1 MLDSFALLSAMRGI
15 RDEYVIDAA
24 KTLGYTDT
32 VERSKTRHF
41 NRKLWST
48 LLVAAIVISLFTM
61 TAYAMGWFGLRER
74 MIESGPESKPA
85 VTESGST
92 ETAAPVPTAEP
103 KRWVSLNGYAD
114 SPEYLANAEWLRFRE
129 EYLASHTITN
139 DNSWMNG
146 LDEETVNTCHYYGV
160 YDRNM
165 LDELNALAEQYGLRL
180 HTHQVTPLTLED
192 FYCAAGTGAFLTE
205 GDGGGYIYEDGSF
218 KMETWG
224 ELGKY
229 NLSILKNLS
238 GKILPLSS
246 GMDKPENY
254 QEWEYTNIHRDTVLM
269 AFNEHREDISESIA
283 DLRIFFDMDGVFI
296 MAHAVFYGDEP
307 VSRADCEAL
316 ADKIIFHELLKTE
329 VNIASVQ
336 HGPTICT
343 DPGEAAMLADFLS
356 SPEGQAANEYVRLQ
370 GELRGTVE
378 GNQRLMELQS
388 TVAEKYGLTYTQTH
402 SLVYSQENIDSGMYD
417 DMDVDLISQEAFAAL
432 GYDKQICEQFYE
444 GFDCYNNGLICGATG
459 MEWRYIPNGAFCPF
473 LTSPIAADYTQQW
486 FYRTNCGAVVLI
498 AADLPETER
507 THVIIY
513 RTGKGWL
520 IGQGGLVHSAYE
532 LEYYADT
539 LDYTVFP

>member
-1 MLDSFALLSAMRGI
+1 MNSYKLLHAMSGI
-15 RDEYVIDAA
+15 REDYVLEAMDF
-24 KTLGYTDT
+24 LGYAT
-32 VERSKTRHF
+32 EKARPRKM
-41 NRKLWST
+41 NRKLWTT
-48 LLVAAIVISLFTM
+48 LLVAAIIVSLFTV

-74 MIESGPESKPA
+74 MIESVPEAESA
-85 VTESGST
+85 VTESGN
-92 ETAAPVPTAEP
+92 EENAATPTTEP

-114 SPEYLANAEWLRFRE
+114 SPEYRANAEWLRFRE

-139 DNSWMNG
+139 DNSWMDG

-165 LDELNALAEQYGLRL
+165 LEELNALAEQYGLRL
-180 HTHQVTPLTLED
+180 HTQQVTPLTLED
-192 FYCAAGTGAFLTE
+192 FYRTAGTGVFLAE

-218 KMETWG
+218 LLQGLDETFA
-224 ELGKY
+224 
-229 NLSILKNLS
+229 LSILKSLS
-238 GKILPLSS
+238 GTILPLSS
-246 GMDKPENY
+246 GMDRPENY
-254 QEWEYTNIHRDTVLM
+254 QEWEYTNIHGDTVLM
-269 AFNEHREDISESIA
+269 AFNEHREDIDVSVA
-283 DLRIFFDMDGVFI
+283 DLRIFFDMDGVYI
-296 MAHAVFYGDEP
+296 MADAGFYDGEP
-307 VSRADCEAL
+307 VTKSDCEAI
-316 ADKIIFHELLKTE
+316 ADRIIFHELLKT
-329 VNIASVQ
+329 APDFSVVY
-336 HGPTICT
+336 HSPTICT
-343 DPGEAAMLADFLS
+343 EPGGAATLEDFLA

-378 GNQRLMELQS
+378 GNQRLLELQP
-388 TVAEKYGLTYTQTH
+388 TVAEKYSLTYTQTH
-402 SLVYSQENIDSGMYD
+402 SLVYSQESIDSGMYD
-417 DMDVDLISQEAFAAL
+417 NEGVDLISQEDFAAL

-473 LTSPIAADYTQQW
+473 LTAPIAADYSQQW

-513 RTGKGWL
+513 RTEKGWL

>member
-1 MLDSFALLSAMRGI
+1 MNSYTLLHAMSGI
-15 RDEYVIDAA
+15 REDYVLEAMDF
-24 KTLGYTDT
+24 LGYSAEEARPRR
-32 VERSKTRHF
+32 V
-41 NRKLWST
+41 NRKLWMT
-48 LLVAAIVISLFTM
+48 LLVAAIIVSLFTV

-74 MIESGPESKPA
+74 MIESAPEMPESISESATPENSPA
-85 VTESGST
+85 
-92 ETAAPVPTAEP
+92 PTAEP

-129 EYLASHTITN
+129 EYLATHTITN
-139 DNSWMNG
+139 DNSWMDG

-160 YDRNM
+160 YEQAM

-180 HTHQVTPLTLED
+180 HTHQVSPLTLDD
-192 FYCAAGTGAFLTE
+192 FYRAAGTGAFLAE
-205 GDGGGYIYEDGSF
+205 GEGSGYIYEDGSF
-218 KMETWG
+218 KLEVSRPQREYT
-224 ELGKY
+224 LT
-229 NLSILKNLS
+229 ILKNLS
-238 GKILPLSS
+238 GTILPLSS
-246 GMDKPENY
+246 GMDRPENY
-254 QEWEYTNIHRDTVLM
+254 EEWEYTNIHGDTVLM
-269 AFNEHREDISESIA
+269 AFNEHSEDIDVSVA
-283 DLRIFFDMDGVFI
+283 DLRIFFDMDGVYI
-296 MAHAVFYGDEP
+296 MADAGFYDEEP
-307 VSRADCEAL
+307 VTKSDCEAI
-316 ADKIIFHELLKTE
+316 ADRIIFHELLKT
-329 VNIASVQ
+329 APDFSVVY
-336 HGPTICT
+336 HSPTICT
-343 DPGEAAMLADFLS
+343 EPGGAATLEDFLA

-378 GNQRLMELQS
+378 GNQRLLELQP
-388 TVAEKYGLTYTQTH
+388 TVAEKYSLTYTQTH
-402 SLVYSQENIDSGMYD
+402 SLVYSQESIDSGMYD
-417 DMDVDLISQEAFAAL
+417 NEGVDLISQESFAAL

-473 LTSPIAADYTQQW
+473 LTAPITADYSQQW

-532 LEYYADT
+532 MEYYADT

>member
-1 MLDSFALLSAMRGI
+1 MNAYTLLHAMSGI
-15 RDEYVIDAA
+15 REDYVLEAMDF
-24 KTLGYTDT
+24 LGYAGEARQPRR
-32 VERSKTRHF
+32 VK
-41 NRKLWST
+41 RKLGTT
-48 LLVAAIVISLFTM
+48 LLIAAVIVSLFTV

-74 MIESGPESKPA
+74 MIESSPETSA
-85 VTESGST
+85 AE
-92 ETAAPVPTAEP
+92 ETSSPENSLAPTAEP

-114 SPEYLANAEWLRFRE
+114 SPEYRANAEWLRFRE

-139 DNSWMNG
+139 DNSWMDG

-165 LDELNALAEQYGLRL
+165 LEELNALAEQYGLRL
-180 HTHQVTPLTLED
+180 HTHQVTPLSLED
-192 FYCAAGTGAFLTE
+192 FYRAAGTGVFLTE

-224 ELGKY
+224 ELDKY

-238 GKILPLSS
+238 GTILPLSS

-254 QEWEYTNIHRDTVLM
+254 QEWEYTNIHGDTVLM
-269 AFNEHREDISESIA
+269 AFNEHREDIDVSVA
-283 DLRIFFDMDGVFI
+283 DLRIFFDMDGVYI
-296 MAHAVFYGDEP
+296 MADAGFYDEEP
-307 VSRADCEAL
+307 VTKSDCEAI
-316 ADKIIFHELLKTE
+316 ADRIIFHELLKT
-329 VNIASVQ
+329 APDFSVVY
-336 HGPTICT
+336 HSPTICT
-343 DPGEAAMLADFLS
+343 EPGGAATLEDFLA

-378 GNQRLMELQS
+378 GNQRLLELQP
-388 TVAEKYGLTYTQTH
+388 TVAEKYSLTYTQTH
-402 SLVYSQENIDSGMYD
+402 SLVYSQESIDSGMYD
-417 DMDVDLISQEAFAAL
+417 NEGVDLISQEDFAAL

-473 LTSPIAADYTQQW
+473 LTAPIAADYSQQW

-513 RTGKGWL
+513 RTEKGWL

>member
-1 MLDSFALLSAMRGI
+1 MNSYMLLHAMSGI
-15 RDEYVIDAA
+15 REDYVLEAMDF
-24 KTLGYTDT
+24 LGYS
-32 VERSKTRHF
+32 VEEARPRRV
-41 NRKLWST
+41 NRKLWTT
-48 LLVAAIVISLFTM
+48 LLVAAIIVSLFTV
-61 TAYAMGWFGLRER
+61 TAYAMGWFGLRQR
-74 MIESGPESKPA
+74 MIESAPKTSAAEETTSPENYSA
-85 VTESGST
+85 
-92 ETAAPVPTAEP
+92 PTAEP

-129 EYLASHTITN
+129 ENLATHTITN
-139 DNSWMNG
+139 DNSWMDG

-160 YDRNM
+160 YEQAM

-180 HTHQVTPLTLED
+180 HTHQVTPFTLED
-192 FYCAAGTGAFLTE
+192 FYRAAGTGAFLAE
-205 GDGGGYIYEDGSF
+205 GEGSGYIYEDGSF
-218 KMETWG
+218 KLEVSRPQREYT
-224 ELGKY
+224 LT
-229 NLSILKNLS
+229 ILKNLS
-238 GKILPLSS
+238 GTILPLSS
-246 GMDKPENY
+246 GMDSPENY
-254 QEWEYTNIHRDTVLM
+254 EEWEYTNIHGDTVLL
-269 AFNEHREDISESIA
+269 AFNEQREDIDASVA
-283 DLRIFFDMDGVFI
+283 DLRIFFDLDGVFI
-296 MAHAVFYGDEP
+296 MAHAIFYGDEP

-329 VNIASVQ
+329 VNIASVR

-402 SLVYSQENIDSGMYD
+402 SRVYSQESIDSGMYD
-417 DMDVDLISQEAFAAL
+417 NEGVDLISQEDYAAL

-444 GFDCYNNGLICGATG
+444 GFDCYDNGLICGSTG
-459 MEWRYIPNGAFCPF
+459 MEWRYIPYGVFCPF
-473 LTSPIAADYTQQW
+473 LTAPIAADYSQQW
-486 FYRTNCGAVVLI
+486 FYRTNRGAVVLI

-513 RTGKGWL
+513 RTEKGWL

>member
-1 MLDSFALLSAMRGI
+1 MNAYTLLHAMSGI
-15 RDEYVIDAA
+15 REDYVLEAMDF
-24 KTLGYTDT
+24 LGYAGEARQPRR
-32 VERSKTRHF
+32 VK
-41 NRKLWST
+41 RKLGTT
-48 LLVAAIVISLFTM
+48 LLIAAVIVSLFTV

-74 MIESGPESKPA
+74 MIESVPEAEYA
-85 VTESGST
+85 VTESGN
-92 ETAAPVPTAEP
+92 EENAATPTAEP

-139 DNSWMNG
+139 DNSWMDG

-160 YDRNM
+160 YDRAM
-165 LDELNALAEQYGLRL
+165 LEELNALAEQYGLRL
-180 HTHQVTPLTLED
+180 HTRQVTPLTLED

-224 ELGKY
+224 ELDEY

-238 GKILPLSS
+238 GTILPLSS
-246 GMDKPENY
+246 PMDKPENY
-254 QEWEYTNIHRDTVLM
+254 QEWEYTNIHGDTVLM
-269 AFNEHREDISESIA
+269 AFNEQREDIDVSVA
-283 DLRIFFDMDGVFI
+283 DLHIFFDMDDVFV
-296 MAHAVFYGDEP
+296 MAHAIFYGDEP

-316 ADKIIFHELLKTE
+316 ADKIVFHELLKTE
-329 VNIASVQ
+329 PDFSVVY
-336 HGPTICT
+336 HEPTVCP
-343 DPGEAAMLADFLS
+343 DPGEAATLADFLA
-356 SPEGQAANEYVRLQ
+356 SPEGQAANEYACLQ

-378 GNQRLMELQS
+378 GNQRLLELQP
-388 TVAEKYGLTYTQTH
+388 TVAEKHGLTYSQTH
-402 SLVYSQENIDSGMYD
+402 SLVYSKESIDSGMYD
-417 DMDVDLISQEAFAAL
+417 DMSVGLISQEDFAAQ
-432 GYDKQICEQFYE
+432 GYDKQICKQFYE
-444 GFDCYNNGLICGATG
+444 GFDRYDNGLICGATG

-473 LTSPIAADYTQQW
+473 LVAPIADDYAQQW
-486 FYRTNCGAVVLI
+486 FYRTRCGAVVLI

-513 RTGKGWL
+513 RTEKGWL

-539 LDYTVFP
+539 LDFTVFP

>member
-1 MLDSFALLSAMRGI
+1 MNSYKLLHAMSGI
-15 RDEYVIDAA
+15 REDYVLEAMDF
-24 KTLGYTDT
+24 LGYSAEEARPRR
-32 VERSKTRHF
+32 V
-41 NRKLWST
+41 NRKLWTT
-48 LLVAAIVISLFTM
+48 LLVAAIIVSLFTV

-74 MIESGPESKPA
+74 MIESAPETQEA
-85 VTESGST
+85 VSESASPENST
-92 ETAAPVPTAEP
+92 VPTAEP

-114 SPEYLANAEWLRFRE
+114 SPEYRANAEWLRFRE

-139 DNSWMNG
+139 DNSWMDG

-165 LDELNALAEQYGLRL
+165 LEELNALAEQYGLRL
-180 HTHQVTPLTLED
+180 HTQQVTPLTLED
-192 FYCAAGTGAFLTE
+192 FYRTAGTGVFLAE

-218 KMETWG
+218 LLQSLDETFA
-224 ELGKY
+224 
-229 NLSILKNLS
+229 LSILKSLS
-238 GKILPLSS
+238 GTILPLSS
-246 GMDKPENY
+246 GMDRPENY
-254 QEWEYTNIHRDTVLM
+254 QEWEYTNIHGDTVLM
-269 AFNEHREDISESIA
+269 AFNEHREDIDVSVA
-283 DLRIFFDMDGVFI
+283 DLRIFFDMDGVYI
-296 MAHAVFYGDEP
+296 MADAGFYDEEP
-307 VSRADCEAL
+307 VTKSDCEAI
-316 ADKIIFHELLKTE
+316 ADRIIFHELLKT
-329 VNIASVQ
+329 APDFSVVY
-336 HGPTICT
+336 HSPTICT
-343 DPGEAAMLADFLS
+343 EPGGAATLEDFLA

-378 GNQRLMELQS
+378 GNQRLLELQP
-388 TVAEKYGLTYTQTH
+388 TVAEKYSLTYTQTH
-402 SLVYSQENIDSGMYD
+402 SLVYSQESIDSGMYD
-417 DMDVDLISQEAFAAL
+417 NEGVDLISQEDFAAL

-473 LTSPIAADYTQQW
+473 LTAPIAADYSQQW

-513 RTGKGWL
+513 RTEKGWL

>member
-1 MLDSFALLSAMRGI
+1 MNSYKLLHAMSGI
-15 RDEYVIDAA
+15 REDYVLEAMDF
-24 KTLGYTDT
+24 LGYATEKARPHR
-32 VERSKTRHF
+32 V
-41 NRKLWST
+41 NRKLWTT
-48 LLVAAIVISLFTM
+48 LLVAAVIVSLFTV
-61 TAYAMGWFGLRER
+61 TAYAMGWFGLRQR
-74 MIESGPESKPA
+74 MIESAPETQEA
-85 VTESGST
+85 VSESASPEKST
-92 ETAAPVPTAEP
+92 APTAEP

-129 EYLASHTITN
+129 EYLATHTITN
-139 DNSWMNG
+139 DNSWMDG
-146 LDEETVNTCHYYGV
+146 LDTCHYYGV
-160 YDRNM
+160 YEQAM

-180 HTHQVTPLTLED
+180 HTHQVTPLSLED
-192 FYCAAGTGAFLTE
+192 FYRAAGTGVFLTE

-224 ELGKY
+224 ELDKY

-238 GKILPLSS
+238 GTILP
-246 GMDKPENY
+246 PENY
-254 QEWEYTNIHRDTVLM
+254 QEWEYTNIHGDTVLM
-269 AFNEHREDISESIA
+269 AFNEHREDIDVSVA
-283 DLRIFFDMDGVFI
+283 DLRIFFDMDGVYI
-296 MAHAVFYGDEP
+296 MADAGFYDEEP
-307 VSRADCEAL
+307 VTKSDCEAI
-316 ADKIIFHELLKTE
+316 ADRIIFHELLKT
-329 VNIASVQ
+329 APDFSVVY
-336 HGPTICT
+336 HSPTICT
-343 DPGEAAMLADFLS
+343 EPGGAATLEDFLA
-356 SPEGQAANEYVRLQ
+356 SPEGQAANEYVHLQ

-378 GNQRLMELQS
+378 GNQRLLELQP
-388 TVAEKYGLTYTQTH
+388 TVAEKYSLTYTQTH
-402 SLVYSQENIDSGMYD
+402 SLVYSQESIDSGMYD
-417 DMDVDLISQEAFAAL
+417 NEGVDLISQEDFAAL

-473 LTSPIAADYTQQW
+473 LTAPIAADYSQQW

-513 RTGKGWL
+513 RTEKGWL

>member
-1 MLDSFALLSAMRGI
+1 MNSYTLLRAMSGI
-15 RDEYVIDAA
+15 REDYVLEAMDF
-24 KTLGYTDT
+24 LGYAT
-32 VERSKTRHF
+32 EKARPRKM
-41 NRKLWST
+41 NRKLWTT
-48 LLVAAIVISLFTM
+48 LLVAAIIVSLFTV

-74 MIESGPESKPA
+74 MIESVPEAESA
-85 VTESGST
+85 VTESGN
-92 ETAAPVPTAEP
+92 EENAATPTTEP

-129 EYLASHTITN
+129 EYPSSHTITN

-192 FYCAAGTGAFLTE
+192 FYRAAGTGACLTE
-205 GDGGGYIYEDGSF
+205 GSGSGYIYEDGSF
-218 KMETWG
+218 KLETSG
-224 ELGKY
+224 TKS
-229 NLSILKNLS
+229 NVFLSILKNLS
-238 GKILPLSS
+238 GTILPLSS

-254 QEWEYTNIHRDTVLM
+254 EEWEYTNINGDTVLL
-269 AFNEHREDISESIA
+269 AFNERREDIDASMA

-296 MAHAVFYGDEP
+296 MAHAGFYDGEP
-307 VSRADCEAL
+307 VTKSDCEAI
-316 ADKIIFHELLKTE
+316 ADRIIFHELLKTE
-329 VNIASVQ
+329 PDFSAVY

-343 DPGEAAMLADFLS
+343 EPCDSATLEDFLD
-356 SPEGQAANEYVRLQ
+356 SPEGKAANEYTQLQ
-370 GELRGTVE
+370 RELRGTVE
-378 GNQRLMELQS
+378 GNQLLLELQP

-402 SLVYSQENIDSGMYD
+402 SLVYSQESIDSGMYD
-417 DMDVDLISQEAFAAL
+417 DMDVDLISQEEFAAQ
-432 GYDKQICEQFYE
+432 GYDRQICEQFYE
-444 GFDCYNNGLICGATG
+444 GFDCYDNGLICGATG

-473 LTSPIAADYTQQW
+473 LTAPIAADYSQQW

-513 RTGKGWL
+513 RTEKGWL

>member
-1 MLDSFALLSAMRGI
+1 MNSYKLLHAMSGI
-15 RDEYVIDAA
+15 REDYVLEAMDF
-24 KTLGYTDT
+24 LGYATEKARPHR
-32 VERSKTRHF
+32 V
-41 NRKLWST
+41 NRKLWTT
-48 LLVAAIVISLFTM
+48 LLVAAIIVSLFTV

-74 MIESGPESKPA
+74 MIEFAPETQEA
-85 VTESGST
+85 VSESASPENST
-92 ETAAPVPTAEP
+92 APTAEP

-129 EYLASHTITN
+129 EYLATHTITN
-139 DNSWMNG
+139 DNSWMDG

-165 LDELNALAEQYGLRL
+165 LEELNALAEQYGLRL
-180 HTHQVTPLTLED
+180 HTQQVTPLTLED
-192 FYCAAGTGAFLTE
+192 FYRTAGTGAFLAE

-218 KMETWG
+218 LLQGLDETFA
-224 ELGKY
+224 
-229 NLSILKNLS
+229 LSILKSLS
-238 GKILPLSS
+238 GTLLPLSS
-246 GMDKPENY
+246 GMDRPENY
-254 QEWEYTNIHRDTVLM
+254 QEWEYTNIHGDTVLM
-269 AFNEHREDISESIA
+269 AFNEHREDIDVSVA
-283 DLRIFFDMDGVFI
+283 DLRIFFDMDGVYI
-296 MAHAVFYGDEP
+296 MADAGFYDEES
-307 VSRADCEAL
+307 VTKSDCEAI
-316 ADKIIFHELLKTE
+316 ADRIIFHELLKT
-329 VNIASVQ
+329 APDFSVVY
-336 HGPTICT
+336 HSPTICT
-343 DPGEAAMLADFLS
+343 EPGGAATLEDFLA

-378 GNQRLMELQS
+378 GNQRLLELQP
-388 TVAEKYGLTYTQTH
+388 TVAEKHSLTYTQTH
-402 SLVYSQENIDSGMYD
+402 SLVYSQESIDSGMYD
-417 DMDVDLISQEAFAAL
+417 NEGVDLISQEDFAAL

-473 LTSPIAADYTQQW
+473 LTAPIAADYSQQW

-513 RTGKGWL
+513 RTEKGWL